1 MYKVLITNAVPQIAL
16 QPLAGIAEIIQG
28 PTGGRLMS
36 RETVLRH
43 APALHGIINQAE
55 LTVDAE
61 FLDVAPR
68 LRVVANVAIGVNN
81 LDLKLMEQ
89 RGVWATN
96 VPDEFVA
103 STADCTL
110 ALMLNLLRGINT
122 ADQYVRSG
130 RWPNDGFQ
138 PGVWDGALLAGKTL
152 GIIGYG
158 RIGQAVAR
166 RAKAF
171 DMRVIYHSGTP
182 SPDPKFRAL
191 DDLLTDADVVTLH
204 TPLTASTRH
213 LIDARKLAQM
223 KRNAFLINMARGP
236 VVHEQALV
244 DALLNGT
251 IAGAALDVFEFEPE
265 VHPALLEM
273 PNVCLTPH
281 IGGGTRE
288 SRMAARH
295 LCAANVAAVLQG
307 DRPVSPVNNPRDQP
321 SV

>member
-1 MYKVLITNAVPQIAL
+1 MYKVLITNAVPQNVL

-28 PTGGRLMS
+28 PAGGRLMS

-43 APALHGIINQAE
+43 APTLHGIINQAE

-61 FLDVAPR
+61 LLNVAPR

-81 LDLKLMEQ
+81 LDLKLMEE

-96 VPDEFVA
+96 VPDAFVA

-158 RIGQAVAR
+158 RIGKAVAR
-166 RAKAF
+166 RA
-171 DMRVIYHSGTP
+171 SG
-182 SPDPKFRAL
+182 
-191 DDLLTDADVVTLH
+191 
-204 TPLTASTRH
+204 
-213 LIDARKLAQM
+213 I
-223 KRNAFLINMARGP
+223 
-236 VVHEQALV
+236 
-244 DALLNGT
+244 
-251 IAGAALDVFEFEPE
+251 
-265 VHPALLEM
+265 
-273 PNVCLTPH
+273 
-281 IGGGTRE
+281 
-288 SRMAARH
+288 
-295 LCAANVAAVLQG
+295 
-307 DRPVSPVNNPRDQP
+307 
-321 SV
+321 